1 MYDSNSDGE
10 VTRGEFTDA
19 VDLTQED
26 GRELFEI
33 IDTNSDQKI
42 TCDEF
47 KQATRDVADGEPS
60 CDWSACLWIEEPD
73 IIVLCHLLCGS
84 TNLSNVVQHVTLV
97 YTAVL
102 T

>member
-19 VDLTQED
+19 IDLMQED

-47 KQATRDVADGEPS
+47 TQATRDVADGEPS
-60 CDWSACLWIEEPD
+60 CDWSARLWTEEPD
-73 IIVLCHLLCGS
+73 IIVLCH
-84 TNLSNVVQHVTLV
+84 
-97 YTAVL
+97 
-102 T
+102 

>member
-1 MYDSNSDGE
+1 MYDRNSDGE
-10 VTRGEFTDA
+10 LTRGEFTDA
-19 VDLTQED
+19 IDLMQED

-60 CDWSACLWIEEPD
+60 RDWSARLWIEEPD
-73 IIVLCHLLCGS
+73 IIVLCR
-84 TNLSNVVQHVTLV
+84 
-97 YTAVL
+97 
-102 T
+102 